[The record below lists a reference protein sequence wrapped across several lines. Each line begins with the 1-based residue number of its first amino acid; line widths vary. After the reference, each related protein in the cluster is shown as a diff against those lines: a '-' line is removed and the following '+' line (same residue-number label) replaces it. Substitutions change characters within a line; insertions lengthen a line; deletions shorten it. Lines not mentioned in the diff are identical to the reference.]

1 MKSRIAAIVMS
12 LACFGYLAISA
23 QRVVELIRVGNWI
36 GVGLAGSSAVVIVIS
51 AGLIF
56 REIQFGR
63 SMSQMA
69 SILESEKALTVD
81 TLARTIDGR
90 IEKSAADS
98 QFESLKVQVEQEPE
112 SWRAWFRL
120 AIAYDDARDRKR
132 ARAAMRSAEKL
143 FRVESAH

>member
-1 MKSRIAAIVMS
+1 MKARIAAIVMS
-12 LACFGYLAISA
+12 LACFGYLAISS

-36 GVGLAGSSAVVIVIS
+36 GVGLAASSAVVIVIS

-69 SILESEKALTVD
+69 HVLESEKALTED
-81 TLARTIDGR
+81 NLARTIDGR
-90 IEKSAADS
+90 IDRDSADA
-98 QFESLKVQVEQEPE
+98 QFETLKVQAEAEPE

-132 ARAAMRSAEKL
+132 ARSAMRTAEKI
-143 FRVESAH
+143 FRAETSN